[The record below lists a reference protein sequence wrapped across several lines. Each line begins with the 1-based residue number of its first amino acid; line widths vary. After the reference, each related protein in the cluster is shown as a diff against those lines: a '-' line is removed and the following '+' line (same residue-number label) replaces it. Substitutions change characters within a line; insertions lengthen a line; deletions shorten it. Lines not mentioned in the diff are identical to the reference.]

1 MVKKSLTV
9 KAGIG
14 TQCSIFTK
22 FLQPPPIDVEELED
36 GNRTNVVLVREET
49 VTRGKKE
56 IKGYICT
63 IVGWENAEQE
73 FWAPWNR
80 FKKEKEG
87 PEEGFFTPLTQE
99 EKEER
104 RVQKASAAF
113 IEPKIKWRKSKAKQV
128 LYEMIMEGI
137 ISDVDD
143 ESENIEEIYLMNEEF
158 AKYDYGK
165 FADRLSTIRD
175 KIKEL
180 NKRAEQDD
188 LAFKR
193 YAKNHKTEV
202 SEFTSRGYVHWKG
215 SDARELL
222 LDDIEEGKHKTMTPM
237 QLWKSREE
245 YKEGFPLHAF
255 RSKLHQE
262 LRTAKYLFTL
272 EEKAKGKKV

>member
-87 PEEGFFTPLTQE
+87 PEGPG
-99 EKEER
+99 
-104 RVQKASAAF
+104 
-113 IEPKIKWRKSKAKQV
+113 W
-128 LYEMIMEGI
+128 
-137 ISDVDD
+137 
-143 ESENIEEIYLMNEEF
+143 
-158 AKYDYGK
+158 
-165 FADRLSTIRD
+165 
-175 KIKEL
+175 
-180 NKRAEQDD
+180 
-188 LAFKR
+188 
-193 YAKNHKTEV
+193 
-202 SEFTSRGYVHWKG
+202 
-215 SDARELL
+215 
-222 LDDIEEGKHKTMTPM
+222 
-237 QLWKSREE
+237 
-245 YKEGFPLHAF
+245 
-255 RSKLHQE
+255 
-262 LRTAKYLFTL
+262 
-272 EEKAKGKKV
+272 